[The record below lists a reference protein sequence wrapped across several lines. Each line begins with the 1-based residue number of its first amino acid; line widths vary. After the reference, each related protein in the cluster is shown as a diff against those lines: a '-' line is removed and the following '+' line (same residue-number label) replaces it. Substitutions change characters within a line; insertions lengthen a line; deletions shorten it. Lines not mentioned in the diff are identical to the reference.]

1 MVVDKGKQKEDWIQE
16 EEVFL
21 YKLYNISL
29 KSSKPKTLKP
39 TFIQDKINNLEKH
52 IKFLQSPVKTVPFY
66 LPPHYKS
73 LQSKRQQDKQYWNK
87 IAVEFLKQKH
97 NTDITRQGFPIKM
110 YIEGLLYKSYFI
122 VLILQRKIIIGP
134 TKKMV
139 ASYIAGDL
147 VLLD

>member
-1 MVVDKGKQKEDWIQE
+1 
-16 EEVFL
+16 
-21 YKLYNISL
+21 L

-52 IKFLQSPVKTVPFY
+52 IKFLQLPVKTVPFY

-73 LQSKRQQDKQYWNK
+73 LQSKREQDKQYWNK